1 MKEIE
6 IVQYSAISGLVMY
19 FDCVNYR
26 TPHQHR
32 EFEMMWIIDN
42 PIRITSGGE
51 AYTAHKGEI
60 TILDP
65 GLVHEFYSKEGCT
78 FLCIQVQPE
87 LWGPSSHLT
96 ETRFD
101 TRLLSSVF
109 SPDEMQELRELLTKA
124 AEAYYSREEGC
135 ELYAINRMGDVFYR
149 LLRKLPHHRM
159 TLRESADLEKRSA
172 LIDRLLA
179 YVDDHYAEKIRLTD
193 FAEQEALSMSYLSHI
208 IKDTLNQSFRSYVET
223 VRLNAASEMMLD
235 MDRKLLDICYSA
247 GFSDYRY
254 FSRAFKTRFKMT
266 PEAYRNTVSVRRS
279 DDHMLRSLHSTEKF
293 LTEKETKELLRFL
306 ALENEKAKTSNK

>member
-6 IVQYSAISGLVMY
+6 IVRYTAISGLTMY

-42 PIRITSGGE
+42 PIEITCGGE
-51 AYTAHKGEI
+51 VFTAGKDEI

-78 FLCIQVQPE
+78 FLCIQVRPE
-87 LWGPSSHLT
+87 LWGDSSKLP
-96 ETRFD
+96 EIRFD
-101 TRLLSSVF
+101 ARLLSAHM
-109 SPDEMQELRELLTKA
+109 SPEEMREMRGLLIA
-124 AEAYYSREEGC
+124 AANAYYSREEGS
-135 ELYAINRMGDVFYR
+135 ELYALCRMGDIFYR
-149 LLRKLPHHRM
+149 LIRKLPHHRM
-159 TLRESADLEKRSA
+159 TLRESADLEKRRA

-193 FAEQEALSMSYLSHI
+193 FAEQEALSMSYLSHVI
-208 IKDTLNQSFRSYVET
+208 RETLNQSFRAYVET
-223 VRLNAASEMMLD
+223 VRLNAASEMMQD
-235 MDRKLLDICYSA
+235 MDRKLLDICYAA

-254 FSRAFKTRFKMT
+254 FSGAFRKRFKVT
-266 PEAYRNTVSVRRS
+266 PEVYRSTVSVRRS
-279 DDHMLRSLHSTEKF
+279 DEHMLRSLHSTEKF
-293 LTEKETKELLRFL
+293 LTEEETESLLMRL
-306 ALENEKAKTSNK
+306 AAEHETARTSNK